1 MKIENNWKSCTLA
14 LFLDSIVFAHAHA
27 SLLFFPYSFAYL
39 ICVLSPLV
47 ESPINQQN
55 TCEEVTNRF

>member
-1 MKIENNWKSCTLA
+1 MKIENNLESCILA
-14 LFLDSIVFAHAHA
+14 LFLDSFMFAHAYA

-47 ESPINQQN
+47 EYPINFK
-55 TCEEVTNRF
+55 RLPRIYG